1 MRTSRTA
8 LTGGLALVAGLALA
22 VPVGSATATASSG
35 GVMTAHR
42 IGTAQLAAGPG
53 SGELRPPA
61 GDDIATSSGKAV
73 RNRSPRSQAKS
84 SRAATTPSGVTG
96 TSVLAVAGAPA
107 VSTLGLTQRD
117 QRLADDGNQWS
128 LTPPD
133 QALCASPTEVVESVN
148 NAITTYSP
156 DGSRSSAITAL
167 NGFFGF
173 GHENDRTQTP
183 SVASPHQLGDPS
195 CVYDAGSQRFFLTV
209 YDLASDSAG
218 NPTGPSAIDIAV
230 SPAGSAIGQW
240 SLYSFDTTDPSGTG
254 CPCFSDYPHLATDG
268 AALYITSNEFST
280 LGTAFN
286 GAQVFAL
293 PKAPL
298 SAGDSAIPMVH
309 IPTAGDGPGRGFT
322 LSPAVS
328 TGVYPPANTMY
339 FLSSDAVFEDSGASS
354 TLYLWTMTGTSTI
367 GSQHPAVTLTPAA
380 VAVPRYAVPPLT
392 QQPAGATPLRDC
404 LNLTSCSKA
413 LLGSPN
419 KYKEV
424 LESYDSSDT
433 RVLQAAWADGRVW
446 GALDT
451 AVDVPTPSL
460 SVRPGIA
467 YYAITPGQSAPDVA
481 QTLVLPGGSLSYPSI
496 GVTSSGRGV
505 IALSLAGAGH
515 HPSAAYAVVGTG
527 GAPTT
532 VQIARE
538 GQSAY
543 DDFSGYRA
551 YAYNRPRFGDYGA
564 ASVVGDRVWIAS
576 EYVESPG
583 CSAATFQANRF
594 TCGDQTRTAL
604 ANWAT
609 RVSAVDVP

>member
-1 MRTSRTA
+1 
-8 LTGGLALVAGLALA
+8 
-22 VPVGSATATASSG
+22 
-35 GVMTAHR
+35 
-42 IGTAQLAAGPG
+42 
-53 SGELRPPA
+53 
-61 GDDIATSSGKAV
+61 
-73 RNRSPRSQAKS
+73 
-84 SRAATTPSGVTG
+84 
-96 TSVLAVAGAPA
+96 PA
-107 VSTLGLTQRD
+107 VSSLGLTHRD
-117 QRLADDGNQWS
+117 QRLADGGNQFS

-133 QALCASPTEVVESVN
+133 QALCASPTVVVEAVN
-148 NAITTYSP
+148 NAIRTFNT
-156 DGSRSSAITAL
+156 DGTASSGVTAL

-173 GHENDRTQTP
+173 GHEDDRTQTP
-183 SVASPHQLGDPS
+183 PVASPRQIGDPS
-195 CVYDAGSQRFFLTV
+195 CVYDSGTQRFFLTV

-218 NPTGPSAIDIAV
+218 SPTGPSAVDIAV
-230 SPAGSAIGQW
+230 SPAGTAAGTW
-240 SLYSFDTTDPSGTG
+240 SVYSFDTTDPTGPG

-268 AALYITSNEFST
+268 TALYITSNEFST
-280 LGTAFN
+280 LGPEFN

-293 PKAPL
+293 PKAQL
-298 SAGDSAIPMVH
+298 TAGDSAIPMVH
-309 IPTAGDGPGRGFT
+309 VPTASDGPGRGFT

-328 TGVYPPANTMY
+328 SGAYPPANTMY

-354 TLYLWTMTGTSTI
+354 KLYLWTLSGTSSI
-367 GSQHPAVTLTPAA
+367 GSQHPSVTLTPTA

-392 QQPAGATPLRDC
+392 QQPAGSTPLRDC
-404 LNLTSCSKA
+404 LNLTSCSKV

-433 RVLQAAWADGRVW
+433 RVMQTAWAGGQVW

-451 AVDVPTPSL
+451 AVDVAG

-467 YYAITPGQSAPDVA
+467 YYAITPGRAAPDVA

-496 GVTSSGRGV
+496 GVTSSGHGV
-505 IALSLAGAGH
+505 IAMSLAGAGH
-515 HPSAAYAVVGTG
+515 HPSAAYALVGSG
-527 GAPTT
+527 AAPTS
-532 VQIARE
+532 VQISRE

-551 YAYNRPRFGDYGA
+551 YDYNRPRFGDYGA

-583 CSAATFQANRF
+583 CSAATFQANGF